1 MIYTP
6 HIKQQTLLVDTP
18 FLCYRSF
25 HATNSLKNGVD
36 ETGIIYGVLLQIK
49 KFMDVYKTT
58 DLVFCW
64 DGVNSKRE
72 EIYPQYKSG
81 RGKEETPE
89 EKETRQQAYKQ
100 FQKIQHEILPD
111 MGFVNN
117 FCYEGYEAD
126 DIMAQI
132 VLNYKD
138 YAILITADND
148 MFQLL
153 HLCDMYSPSTGI
165 TYTHDLFKEEYGID
179 PQDWAKV
186 KALAGCKSDN
196 VAGLVRIGN
205 KTAAQYLRGEL
216 KETTKA
222 YTIIEEGEAEILK
235 INLPL
240 VSLPFPGCPVP
251 ELMDNE
257 FNYEGFL
264 KHAKHYGMET
274 FLKGSI
280 AMEWKE
286 LLQ

>member
-1 MIYTP
+1 MIHSP
-6 HIKQQTLLVDTP
+6 HIKQKTLLVDTP

-49 KFMDVYKTT
+49 KLIDVYKTT

-64 DGVNSKRE
+64 DGRNSKRE
-72 EIYPQYKSG
+72 QIYPQYKSG
-81 RGKEETPE
+81 RGKTDTPE
-89 EKETRQQAYKQ
+89 ELEARQQAYLQ
-100 FQKIQHEILPD
+100 FQKVQNEILPD

-117 FCYEGYEAD
+117 FCFEGYEAD

-132 VLNYKD
+132 VFNYQD
-138 YAILITADND
+138 PCTLITADND

-165 TYTHDLFKEEYGID
+165 TYTKELFQEEYGID
-179 PQDWAKV
+179 PQEWVTV

-196 VAGLVRIGN
+196 VIGLTRIGN

-222 YTIIEEGEAEILK
+222 FSLIEEGKAQILK

-251 ELMDNE
+251 ELMENK
-257 FNYEGFL
+257 FNYNGFI
-264 KHAKHYGMET
+264 KHAQQYGMET

-280 AMEWKE
+280 ADEWKE